1 MSNAAVD
8 AHRADFPI
16 EGFSHVEFWV
26 GNAYQS
32 AQFFRSVM
40 GYSIVGY
47 RGPETG
53 TPDRVSYALEQGN
66 VRMLFTAALH
76 SAMRSL
82 AIS

>member
-1 MSNAAVD
+1 MTSSAIQGD
-8 AHRADFPI
+8 AIRAHQEDFPI

-32 AQFFRSVM
+32 AQFFRALM

-53 TPDRVSYALEQGN
+53 TRDRVTYALEQDD
-66 VRMLFTAALH
+66 VRF
-76 SAMRSL
+76 SSN
-82 AIS
+82 